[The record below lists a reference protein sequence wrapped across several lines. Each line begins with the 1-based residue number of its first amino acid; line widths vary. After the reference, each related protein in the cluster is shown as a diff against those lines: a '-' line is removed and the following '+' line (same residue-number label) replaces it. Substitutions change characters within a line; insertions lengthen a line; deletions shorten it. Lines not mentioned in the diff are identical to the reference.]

1 MKNVI
6 LLLMLSV
13 IVVSI
18 NTQIKTY
25 VITEEEMHRGLE
37 SCRIEL
43 RIDEKNNK
51 LYLELFEQGRT
62 LIYTSFE
69 KHFPNKYLSI
79 YNCRWIQEKEV
90 DGSIVDQDYPIIFT
104 FKVYA
109 PDESN
114 KREIRRQSY
123 FYNGKP
129 KPWHGPIQL
138 FKGYLK

>member
-18 NTQIKTY
+18 NAQIKTY
-25 VITEEEMHRGLE
+25 VITEKGKKGMHGDLE

-51 LYLELFEQGRT
+51 LYLEFFKEGYT

-69 KHFPNKYLSI
+69 KHFPNKYLSV
-79 YNCRWIQEKEV
+79 YNCRWIQKKEV
-90 DGSIVDQDYPIIFT
+90 DGSIVDEDYPITFT

-114 KREIRRQSY
+114 KREIERHTHHEY
-123 FYNGKP
+123 G
-129 KPWHGPIQL
+129 IILL